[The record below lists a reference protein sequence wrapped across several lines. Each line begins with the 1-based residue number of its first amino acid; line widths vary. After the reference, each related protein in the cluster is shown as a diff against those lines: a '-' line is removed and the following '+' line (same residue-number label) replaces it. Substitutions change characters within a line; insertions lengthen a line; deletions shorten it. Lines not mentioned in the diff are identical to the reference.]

1 MTVHAGRWRS
11 PSRPPSRPV
20 QASPQRRRSSDRVGL
35 LVSARPQLITGT
47 MARVAPSSGCGRA
60 IRCRRAGPISALPGR
75 SAPPPVHA
83 ASVDRVLAA
92 SVGLAQKPRSPLRAA
107 GRESTAP
114 GRQSTTAPAH
124 VRVAESVVQRALKE
138 ELINSSYSRRIYS
151 AGGRR
156 AERFTIPKKGFV
168 FDNLKFTLRTFYI
181 DCAWKGNHRIGKTG
195 DHSHDLE
202 TEIYFILYNKFMQI
216 TTGRVRGCAMDVF
229 MYLEELIPHLLSPL
243 YRV

>member
-1 MTVHAGRWRS
+1 
-11 PSRPPSRPV
+11 
-20 QASPQRRRSSDRVGL
+20 
-35 LVSARPQLITGT
+35 
-47 MARVAPSSGCGRA
+47 
-60 IRCRRAGPISALPGR
+60 
-75 SAPPPVHA
+75 
-83 ASVDRVLAA
+83 
-92 SVGLAQKPRSPLRAA
+92 
-107 GRESTAP
+107 
-114 GRQSTTAPAH
+114 
-124 VRVAESVVQRALKE
+124 LKE

-216 TTGRVRGCAMDVF
+216 RHQVVHILADQWTNPNVTRPLKPIAMIKIDVSKRIRF
-229 MYLEELIPHLLSPL
+229 RRIDQCGHKH
-243 YRV
+243 V